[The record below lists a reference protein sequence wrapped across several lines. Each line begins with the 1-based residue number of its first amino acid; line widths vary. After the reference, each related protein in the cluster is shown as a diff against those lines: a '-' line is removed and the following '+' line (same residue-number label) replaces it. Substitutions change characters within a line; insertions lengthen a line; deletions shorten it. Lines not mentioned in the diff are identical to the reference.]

1 MGRTNIHIDDA
12 LVKKAMRL
20 TGARSK
26 REVVEIALRR
36 LVDKG
41 TLYQDILKLRGQ
53 LTSWDGD
60 IRAWRMDRRKD
71 R

>member
-1 MGRTNIHIDDA
+1 VGRTNIHIDDA
-12 LVKKAMRL
+12 LVKRAMRL

-41 TLYQDILKLRGQ
+41 TLYQAIRNLRGQ
-53 LTSWDGD
+53 LTSWEGD
-60 IRAWRMDRRKD
+60 IRAWRSERRKT